1 MENDGAK
8 IIIEKQRRFE
18 GQSWQFEAV
27 SKWD

>member
-8 IIIEKQRRFE
+8 IVIEKHRFE